1 MNRSALGT
9 WGMVMLLVLGAAGV
23 LYFAEWVEKTSNDGY
38 AADAIR
44 NRYLAAERFLDRF
57 DIKIAS
63 RDGLNLLDEL
73 PPTSHT
79 LLIASSRR
87 SLSVRRVANL
97 NSWVSAGGRLIL
109 LASDFRD
116 EDQLSSGDSLL
127 DGLGVKVME
136 PDADIAQP
144 ESAFNALP
152 QQILNILVNQGSCRD
167 ETSLARISLA
177 GEEQDITTALGTW
190 SYLAY
195 DGDFEVSY
203 AENDLGPQL
212 LYVEVGAGA
221 VVVLTSLELWSNRQ
235 IHCHDHAHLLRWLA
249 DDRPVLWWL
258 FNTDMPA
265 LPLLIWSSCTSCL
278 TLGALSTGRERPSEP
293 YGWSDGRGGDRVVGR
308 YPGLFTPIVSFF
320 IEQCAVAWQWP
331 CAPGRSV
338 ARVKPLTPIEKPG
351 CCRIRWGLVHNRE
364 WRRCVGKHAGTRT
377 GGASGPGWLFGC
389 GEQTG

>member
-9 WGMVMLLVLGAAGV
+9 WCMVTLLVLGAAGV
-23 LYFAEWVEKTSNDGY
+23 LYFAEWVETTSNDGY
-38 AADAIR
+38 SADAIR

-109 LASDFRD
+109 LASDFWD

-152 QQILNILVNQGSCRD
+152 QQILNILVNQGSCR
-167 ETSLARISLA
+167 
-177 GEEQDITTALGTW
+177 
-190 SYLAY
+190 
-195 DGDFEVSY
+195 
-203 AENDLGPQL
+203 
-212 LYVEVGAGA
+212 
-221 VVVLTSLELWSNRQ
+221 
-235 IHCHDHAHLLRWLA
+235 
-249 DDRPVLWWL
+249 
-258 FNTDMPA
+258 
-265 LPLLIWSSCTSCL
+265 
-278 TLGALSTGRERPSEP
+278 
-293 YGWSDGRGGDRVVGR
+293 
-308 YPGLFTPIVSFF
+308 
-320 IEQCAVAWQWP
+320 
-331 CAPGRSV
+331 
-338 ARVKPLTPIEKPG
+338 
-351 CCRIRWGLVHNRE
+351 
-364 WRRCVGKHAGTRT
+364 
-377 GGASGPGWLFGC
+377 
-389 GEQTG
+389 